1 MATKP
6 ISNFTASWN
15 QNQIYNG
22 IGMNAVDTAANVQ
35 SKLINL
41 YHNSVSKFSVDK
53 SGNLNT
59 NEITASSAK
68 IGNFPSGK
76 QRTFADQSM
85 SDILANKIR
94 SFSASISYLE
104 MMTGSNSFINA
115 PKLPGPGITDW
126 NNSIRFSD
134 KTPDDNTGPSVRIRA
149 EATQAGNTIGSVNIY
164 GGELVQIAGGTD
176 TVVGYTNTGPGNT
189 PNAVEIN
196 DDNGNTNNSSVT
208 ISSPNIRL
216 KPTTN
221 ECVKIDGCLEVSGA
235 IWTKGDQL
243 RIGSQSLYLS
253 SSNTESRIYGTNL
266 KISASLVTASRMHIG
281 GPTETSQ
288 YNFYD
293 GSKPDLYVNKL
304 RAYSGS
310 FTSIEIISGSEGSMS
325 IRNDKGEVIFSARQS
340 GAKDEVSIFDN
351 IGKFLKEKDP
361 VTGKDNTDFIF
372 GVAGS
377 GKNTVKFEYTDIVMG
392 LSSSISGNLAVKG
405 GWVFKLPAS
414 TVGTFDATGS
424 VQIGT
429 KDSNGQIQGLILDK
443 VKVTATDI
451 STNYKNIDG
460 KIEAAVYNVIDG
472 ATNYFGTHSI
482 EVKNAAVVKID
493 GTNAPINLRRQVD
506 GTLFLEL
513 GKTLVKSGTQS
524 LYLTGSLLSGSEF
537 KIYAPDNKSSIN
549 ICHITASNIS
559 ASSFGTFNKLG
570 FTSITASA
578 NVTASSAGSSAGKY
592 MKIKIGNETFKVLL
606 YADS

>member
-76 QRTFADQSM
+76 QRTFADQST

-235 IWTKGDQL
+235 IWTKGEQL

-281 GPTETSQ
+281 GLTQTSQ

-372 GVAGS
+372 GIAGS
-377 GKNTVKFEYTDIVMG
+377 GKNTVKFDYTDIVMG
-392 LSSSISGNLAVKG
+392 AESTISGNLAVNG
-405 GWVFKLPAS
+405 GYWISPFGN
-414 TVGTFDATGS
+414 TGDANGTGS
-424 VQIGT
+424 IQIGT
-429 KDSNGQIQGLILDK
+429 KINGMIQGLVLDK
-443 VKVTATDI
+443 VRFTLKDI
-451 STNYKNIDG
+451 TSEYKNIDG
-460 KIEAAVYNVIDG
+460 KIEASVYTITDG

>member
-59 NEITASSAK
+59 NAITASSAK

-76 QRTFADQSM
+76 QRTFADQST

-235 IWTKGDQL
+235 IWTKGEQL

-281 GPTETSQ
+281 GPTQTSQ

-310 FTSIEIISGSEGSMS
+310 FTSVEIISGSNASMS
-325 IRNDKGEVIFSARQS
+325 IKNNKGNVIFESTVINNTESLTLIGDQLGIYAKGDKFAGQWFPKNPLFPARNTIIMS
-340 GAKDEVSIFDN
+340 GSDFRMNNVTASLTGAFDFKGKANLLLRAGEGDFTGNLNINALSGGVPIGLQISNTRIRLDN
-351 IGKFLKEKDP
+351 I
-361 VTGKDNTDFIF
+361 TT
-372 GVAGS
+372 
-377 GKNTVKFEYTDIVMG
+377 NTVNNRYTSSFDIK
-392 LSSSISGNLAVKG
+392 LTKG
-405 GWVFKLPAS
+405 GE
-414 TVGTFDATGS
+414 
-424 VQIGT
+424 T
-429 KDSNGQIQGLILDK
+429 KYEN
-443 VKVTATDI
+443 
-451 STNYKNIDG
+451 
-460 KIEAAVYNVIDG
+460 
-472 ATNYFGTHSI
+472 THSI
-482 EVKNAAVVKID
+482 KVGNGKVTID
-493 GTNAPINLRRQVD
+493 GDTTTVSADKGFGQIFFDFAQSKLK
-506 GTLFLEL
+506 F
-513 GKTLVKSGTQS
+513 GTQS
-524 LYLTGSLLSGSEF
+524 LYITGSLISGSEF
-537 KIYAPDNKSSIN
+537 RIYAPDSGSSANIFYVTASKGTFTQLSSSRMSIN
-549 ICHITASNIS
+549 TLTASNI
-559 ASSFGTFNKLG
+559 
-570 FTSITASA
+570 I
-578 NVTASSAGSSAGKY
+578 TASSAGASSGKY
-592 MKIKIGNETFKVLL
+592 AKIKIGDKTYKLLL
-606 YADS
+606 YEDV